1 MGTFFKSLR
10 WSAVRTPP
18 LEAWTIDRNWNR
30 AEGERLL
37 QAHNYEEAEPYLAQA
52 VAEAD
57 KHSMSVPKRVRLRL
71 QLADVQRK
79 QSKFQEAEQTLRAAI
94 ALAAQVTD
102 STGYLLCLDAL
113 AEVFVADRNFSA
125 AE

>member
-18 LEAWTIDRNWNR
+18 LEAWTIDRNWSR

-37 QAHNYEEAEPYLAQA
+37 KDHNYEEAEPYLHEA

-102 STGYLLCLDAL
+102 ST
-113 AEVFVADRNFSA
+113 EIIEEDRDR
-125 AE
+125 